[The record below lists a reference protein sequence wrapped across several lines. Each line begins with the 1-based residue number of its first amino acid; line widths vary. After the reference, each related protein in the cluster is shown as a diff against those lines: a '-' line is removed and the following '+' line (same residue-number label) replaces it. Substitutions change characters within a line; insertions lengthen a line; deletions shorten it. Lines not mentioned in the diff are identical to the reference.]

1 MSGETLTY
9 HPVSS
14 QLKTELRANCLTAL
28 LHPYCTTPCNIRRAA
43 AVDCDF
49 CVRTPTFTAT
59 AVRWRFAMRFRKD
72 RLPPPRTFY
81 EKEFRYLRR
90 SGRNQVITFC
100 CFHPDKRHPNLSL
113 NLVTG
118 AFHCW
123 ACGASGGDVVDFL
136 QFAITSTLRTRPS
149 NCPAGIILAP
159 SPPPRCRHWTRRG
172 RSANSKR
179 KPPARNESPPAL
191 ACTAL
196 KPITP

>member
-1 MSGETLTY
+1 
-9 HPVSS
+9 
-14 QLKTELRANCLTAL
+14 
-28 LHPYCTTPCNIRRAA
+28 
-43 AVDCDF
+43 
-49 CVRTPTFTAT
+49 
-59 AVRWRFAMRFRKD
+59 MRFRKD

-136 QFAITSTLRTRPS
+136 QFRYHLNFADAAKQLPCWDNSRSVTAAEVQALDQARAQREQQEETARQERISARARLHCFEAHYAVNAARLTELRRGAPEKFKGETEYCWLRLSTLLPQIRAAESVYRS
-149 NCPAGIILAP
+149 LAGL
-159 SPPPRCRHWTRRG
+159 G
-172 RSANSKR
+172 G
-179 KPPARNESPPAL
+179 AL
-191 ACTAL
+191 
-196 KPITP
+196 